1 MLRWIQSVLPREEG
15 FYDLFEAHAATL
27 TDAAGVLRLLL
38 DGGDRVPEY
47 CRQVAAYEHQADL
60 VTRDVML
67 AVRRT
72 FITPFDRSDIRA
84 LTTAMDDAID
94 QMHKTA
100 KTITLFDVRRF
111 EPIMATMGD
120 IIVQTAA
127 VTAEALPLLR
137 SMRTN
142 AARLNV
148 LTERITQLEEQS
160 DNLYDEGMRALF
172 DGPGRDDWKAFVVGR
187 EIYEHLEKVV
197 DRFEDVADQIS
208 GVLIEHL

>member
-1 MLRWIQSVLPREEG
+1 MLNWIQNVLPKEEV
-15 FYDLFEAHAATL
+15 FYDLFEAHSATL
-27 TDAAGVLRLLL
+27 TDAADALRLLL
-38 DGGDRVPEY
+38 NGGDQVPEY
-47 CRQVAAYEHQADL
+47 CRQVAAFEHQADL

-72 FITPFDRSDIRA
+72 FITPFDRGDIRA
-84 LTTAMDDAID
+84 LITAMDDAID

-100 KTITLFDVRRF
+100 KAITLFDVRQF
-111 EPIMATMGD
+111 EPAMATLGD

-137 SMRTN
+137 SMRAN

-148 LTERITQLEEQS
+148 LTEQITQLEEQS

-172 DGPGRDDWKAFVVGR
+172 HGPGQSDWKAFIVGR